1 MTKVDIWL
9 QIPEPIRELYMEI
22 ISNIKQCEEVVKCSW
37 RYHIT
42 YLKVVET
49 IVDSNADYNDEMA
62 IKMVSERP
70 DKDSS
75 LQPQIKAFNT
85 MINAERKEL
94 LKSL

>member
-1 MTKVDIWL
+1 
-9 QIPEPIRELYMEI
+9 MEI

-62 IKMVSERP
+62 IKMVWERP
-70 DKDSS
+70 DKENS